1 MIDPA
6 EHAGRLLAWYDRH
19 RRRLPWRALP
29 GEPVDP
35 YAVWLSEVMLQQT
48 TTVTVGPYF
57 QNFLARWPTVSDLA
71 AAPLDDVLRVWAGL
85 GYYARARN
93 LHACA
98 RAVIA
103 DHGGRFP
110 NTEDGLRGLPGI
122 GAYTAAAVAA
132 IAFDRPAA
140 VMDGNIERVL
150 SRLFTVAEPLPDA
163 KPSLRKLAVALT
175 SATRP
180 GDYAQAMMDLGA
192 TLCTPRKPACSLCP
206 LTGLCAAR
214 RAGNPE
220 DYPAKRAKP
229 ARPLRRGVAFW
240 TLRGDGAVL
249 LRRRPDKGLLG
260 GMIEVPS
267 TEWIAAPVDL
277 AEARALAPVK
287 APWRVLDGLVSH
299 GFTHFQLE
307 LTVMAA
313 TVRLGDPKLG
323 IWCPLDRIGEQA
335 LPTLFRKV
343 VRHALRHA

>member
-1 MIDPA
+1 MDSA
-6 EHAGRLLAWYDRH
+6 EHARRLLAWYDRH

-29 GEPVDP
+29 GQAVDP
-35 YAVWLSEVMLQQT
+35 YVVWLSEIMLQQT

-57 QNFLARWPTVSDLA
+57 QEFLARWPAVEALA

-93 LHACA
+93 MHACA
-98 RAVIA
+98 REVVAR
-103 DHGGRFP
+103 HGGRFP
-110 NTEDGLRGLPGI
+110 DTEAELRALPGI

-150 SRLFTVAEPLPDA
+150 TRLLAIGDPLPEV
-163 KPSLRKLAVALT
+163 KPALRRHAAELT
-175 SATRP
+175 PAARP

-192 TLCTPRKPACSLCP
+192 TLCTPRRPACTLCP
-206 LTGLCAAR
+206 VTALCAAR
-214 RAGNPE
+214 RAGNM
-220 DYPAKRAKP
+220 RA
-229 ARPLRRGVAFW
+229 
-240 TLRGDGAVL
+240 DGAVL
-249 LRRRPDKGLLG
+249 LRRRPDNGLLG

-267 TEWIAAPVDL
+267 TAWTAEPVDL
-277 AEARALAPVK
+277 AAARAAAPLK
-287 APWRVLDGLVSH
+287 AKWRALDGLVNH

-307 LTVMAA
+307 LTVLAA
-313 TVRLGDPKLG
+313 AVPRGDAKLG

-343 VRHALRHA
+343 VKHALRHA

>member
-1 MIDPA
+1 LDSRAHA
-6 EHAGRLLAWYDRH
+6 ERLLAWYDRH

-29 GEPVDP
+29 DQKADP
-35 YAVWLSEVMLQQT
+35 YVVWLSEIMLQQT

-57 QNFLARWPTVSDLA
+57 AEFLARWPTVEALA

-98 RAVIA
+98 RAVVER
-103 DHGGRFP
+103 HGGRFP
-110 NTEDGLRGLPGI
+110 DDEAGLRALPGI

-150 SRLFTVAEPLPDA
+150 TRLFAVETPLPNA
-163 KPSLRKLAVALT
+163 KPILRRHAADLT
-175 SATRP
+175 PAARP

-192 TLCTPRKPACSLCP
+192 TLCTPRKPACTLCP
-206 LTGLCAAR
+206 LTAACAVR

-229 ARPLRRGVAFW
+229 ERPLKRGVAFW
-240 TLRGDGAVL
+240 AIRDDGAVL

-267 TEWIAAPVDL
+267 TEWAERPIDFDAARAAAPFT
-277 AEARALAPVK
+277 AR
-287 APWRVLDGLVSH
+287 WRALDGLVAH

-307 LTVMAA
+307 LAVLAA
-313 TVRLGDPKLG
+313 RVRLGDPKLG